1 MLKIIHILIL
11 IKKSHD
17 KDPKFQVGHIVRTSK
32 YIFLKSMLHRIK
44 DILQIDLK
52 NFFWLKKLQILF
64 HGHKLLVILMLNIF
78 VKKELQKTNQVEF
91 RIEKVIKRKAT
102 KLYVKW
108 KDYENSFIAGLL
120 KRTLYKMSQY
130 FFKLY
135 EPFGGEINVKVD
147 FSNNATK
154 ADLKKATE
162 IDTSSLA
169 SKSYLA

>member
-1 MLKIIHILIL
+1 
-11 IKKSHD
+11 
-17 KDPKFQVGHIVRTSK
+17 
-32 YIFLKSMLHRIK
+32 
-44 DILQIDLK
+44 
-52 NFFWLKKLQILF
+52 
-64 HGHKLLVILMLNIF
+64 MLNIF

-135 EPFGGEINVKVD
+135 EPFGGEIIVKVD

-162 IDTSSLA
+162 VDTSSLA